1 MIGTRVDFKKNNI
14 YHGNGTI
21 EEDVMAFVTRS
32 VINPD
37 DGKWKWAMNE
47 QVFDTVCEFKKE
59 FLSTQIWDDGA
70 RENIRAVFGVIF
82 ARYVQIVTKCAGNM
96 IKARFD
102 IFMSK
107 FAFFLIK
114 HLAFPAL

>member
-59 FLSTQIWDDGA
+59 LNFYQTQIWDDGA
-70 RENIRAVFGVIF
+70 RENIG
-82 ARYVQIVTKCAGNM
+82 RYLTFCLQ
-96 IKARFD
+96 D
-102 IFMSK
+102 MSK
-107 FAFFLIK
+107 SSPNVVKI
-114 HLAFPAL
+114 

>member
-1 MIGTRVDFKKNNI
+1 
-14 YHGNGTI
+14 
-21 EEDVMAFVTRS
+21 MAFVTRS

-70 RENIRAVFGVIF
+70 RENIGAVFGILHGAF
-82 ARYVQIVTKCAGNM
+82 YIGILHWHFTWR
-96 IKARFD
+96 D
-102 IFMSK
+102 MSK
-107 FAFFLIK
+107 SSPNVLKI
-114 HLAFPAL
+114 